1 MREAIDRLKFWNVAG
16 QPALALFIAVNLALA
31 VAGLLLPFAAVQA
44 DSAAPWATEMQRVA
58 WAISG
63 PSFVAILAGAG
74 ARVYYFIRG
83 RPEFLFAVSIVALWL
98 PFAVVA
104 GYLWYLFNLE
114 YATISGGHGHATIG
128 GPVGFWMVFISGA
141 LLAMGLGQ
149 AVIALGVAVIRFR
162 RNQHSALATSQL

>member
-58 WAISG
+58 WATSG
-63 PSFVAILAGAG
+63 PCLLAILVGAGAG
-74 ARVYYFIRG
+74 VYYFIRG

-104 GYLWYLFNLE
+104 GYLWYLFNI
-114 YATISGGHGHATIG
+114 YHANMIHATISGPLGL
-128 GPVGFWMVFISGA
+128 WMVLISGA
-141 LLAMGLGQ
+141 LLAFGLGQ
-149 AVIALGVAVIRFR
+149 AVIAVGVAVIHSH
-162 RNQHSALATSQL
+162 RNQHNALATSQL

>member
-1 MREAIDRLKFWNVAG
+1 MKEAIGRLEFWNVAAW
-16 QPALALFIAVNLALA
+16 PALALLITVNLALA

-58 WAISG
+58 WATSG
-63 PSFVAILAGAG
+63 PCLLAILVGAGAG
-74 ARVYYFIRG
+74 VYHFIRG
-83 RPEFLFAVSIVALWL
+83 RPEFLLAVSIVALWL

-104 GYLWYLFNLE
+104 GYLWYLFNI
-114 YATISGGHGHATIG
+114 YHADMIHATISG
-128 GPVGFWMVFISGA
+128 PVGIWKVFISGA